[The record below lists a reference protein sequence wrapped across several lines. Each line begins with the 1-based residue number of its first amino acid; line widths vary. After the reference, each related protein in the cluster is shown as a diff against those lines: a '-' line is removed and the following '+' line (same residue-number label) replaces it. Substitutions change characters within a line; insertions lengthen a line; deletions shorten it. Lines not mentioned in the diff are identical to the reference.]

1 MQKVG
6 IFMSNDKTPISDSSK
21 TTPKNLSST
30 GDYQI
35 KTNYTSW
42 SGYEDNKSLPTFRA
56 SKGDST
62 MPNTGLAF
70 GWNHLRP
77 FGNISLDDV
86 TFTKEGA
93 VAGIKMG
100 WVSWSDWKTK
110 IPCFVN
116 ENASS
121 RGGIAFPA
129 DGNTIIFGRGKRWDV
144 ASKG

>member
-1 MQKVG
+1 
-6 IFMSNDKTPISDSSK
+6 MSNDKTPISDSSK

-77 FGNISLDDV
+77 FGNH
-86 TFTKEGA
+86 K
-93 VAGIKMG
+93 
-100 WVSWSDWKTK
+100 
-110 IPCFVN
+110 
-116 ENASS
+116 S
-121 RGGIAFPA
+121 R
-129 DGNTIIFGRGKRWDV
+129 
-144 ASKG
+144 